1 MYILT
6 CKMCGKMFEAKGANA
21 KYCKP
26 CKTEIR
32 KAKNYEHNHKKRI
45 TSVAWDIERLSK
57 PATKSM
63 KRLYDISKYG
73 THYYKAKGK
82 YEEERRDKR
91 KIKKL
96 P

>member
-6 CKMCGKMFEAKGANA
+6 CKMCGKAFEAKGSNA

-32 KAKNYEHNHKKRI
+32 KAKNYERNRKKRI
-45 TSVAWDIERLSK
+45 TSVAWGIERLSE
-57 PATKSM
+57 PVTKSM
-63 KRLYDISKYG
+63 KRLREISKYG
-73 THYYKAKGK
+73 IHYYTAKDK
-82 YEEERRDKR
+82 YEEDKRDKG